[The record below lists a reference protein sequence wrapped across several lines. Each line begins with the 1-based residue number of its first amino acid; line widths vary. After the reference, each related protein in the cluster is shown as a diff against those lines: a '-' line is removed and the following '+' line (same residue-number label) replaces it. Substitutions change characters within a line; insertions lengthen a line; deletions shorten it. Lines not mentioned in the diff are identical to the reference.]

1 MAKRPI
7 EAADSPELRL
17 RPGLE
22 IACRFRLDELRNG
35 VQNLALKDGEY
46 LLRVNEQ
53 GDGGHLA
60 FFVQIEGKWESRLLG
75 PAVKTNTWYDV
86 RTTWT
91 GQAMSLTVNGETF
104 SQPRLGRITP
114 GPKPLTVGPI
124 AGEVSRFELFN
135 PALTRT
141 TLLAALPAD
150 ATAPAKARPGFFR
163 SVWRALMNPSRR
175 ADRSDTPVVL
185 GGPAAWAGWQPLN
198 GAARRPEKDALTAE
212 FPDTTAM
219 LVSPALSVDLGPYPF
234 LCLDVDAG
242 GRGVTG

>member
-1 MAKRPI
+1 MHVKMSCRNVFALSLSLWACAAPCARAAEAVAAGNRPVLTLDRWLPRGMAKRPI

-91 GQAMSLTVNGETF
+91 GQAMSLTVNGETI
-104 SQPRLGRITP
+104 SLG
-114 GPKPLTVGPI
+114 
-124 AGEVSRFELFN
+124 
-135 PALTRT
+135 
-141 TLLAALPAD
+141 
-150 ATAPAKARPGFFR
+150 
-163 SVWRALMNPSRR
+163 
-175 ADRSDTPVVL
+175 
-185 GGPAAWAGWQPLN
+185 
-198 GAARRPEKDALTAE
+198 
-212 FPDTTAM
+212 
-219 LVSPALSVDLGPYPF
+219 
-234 LCLDVDAG
+234 
-242 GRGVTG
+242 